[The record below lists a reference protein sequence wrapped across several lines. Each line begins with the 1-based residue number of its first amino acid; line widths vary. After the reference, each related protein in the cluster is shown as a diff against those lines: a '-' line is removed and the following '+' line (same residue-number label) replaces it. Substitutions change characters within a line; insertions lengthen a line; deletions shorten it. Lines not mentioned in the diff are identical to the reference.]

1 MALAISNIPVLKGEL
16 AEEFIRKA
24 KEAEKE
30 KGSIDCSKMMETMYT
45 ILERSKQL
53 NNGSTK

>member
-30 KGSIDCSKMMETMYT
+30 KGSIDCSKMME
-45 ILERSKQL
+45 
-53 NNGSTK
+53 NN

>member
-30 KGSIDCSKMMETMYT
+30 KGSIDCAEMMEAMYT

-53 NNGSTK
+53 NNK